1 MKLIVIATTLLALSA
16 CAEFPAGTQVAPG
29 FPKDN
34 FELSHN
40 TVPASQEATTP
51 AQLGR

>member
-1 MKLIVIATTLLALSA
+1 MKLLVIATALLALSA
-16 CAEFPAGTQVAPG
+16 CAEFPAGTNVAPG

-40 TVPASQEATTP
+40 TVPGSQEAATP